1 MNEYYEFLKM
11 KQMQKNL
18 KRMIY
23 DKLQP
28 KLF

>member
-1 MNEYYEFLKM
+1 MNEYQEFLKS